1 MGKWLLVILALAG
14 FLRIVGLNIVPP
26 ELFGDEID
34 VGYQA
39 YSLLHTGQDLYR
51 QILPTYIRSLSEPR
65 APLLMYATVPTIAAF
80 GNTAWGVRIP
90 SAVWGSLAP
99 IILFL
104 LVYQTTKSKSL
115 SLLSSLSLAFMP
127 WHIYYSRAAFE
138 VVIML
143 DLLMLGTLLF
153 FKKRFALCLL
163 MFALAMYTYST
174 AVLFVPLLI
183 LALVLLQR
191 RIPRSSDRG
200 MKRQSSDEVRQQKYP
215 DRRVVGYLLSK
226 KIPSFLSIL
235 LFVILVAPLAYHI
248 AFGFASSRFN
258 NISLTNDPDE
268 TKKMLLLRQQ
278 NPTLAGRIFI
288 NQYEATFHRF
298 WDNYIRSFSTE
309 FLFVRGDP
317 NSRQSIQVIG
327 QLLPLTFPFMLVGLW
342 WLVSRKQWIWLFWLA
357 LAPIPASLTVGGGFH
372 ATRLFL
378 MIPPLAVAIG
388 AGIYQFKK
396 STLVSAAIVFLIS
409 IQLVWV
415 GYYYWVYYPRV
426 SQRWWQVGFQNAF
439 AKLSEISTQ
448 YSRVFINNTYEP
460 SLIRF
465 LFWTKYSPVAFHR
478 QFTTDQAQKEIAPY
492 YDGFTLDGKYFFG
505 NFTETNWPS
514 HLLPGA
520 VYLVSQR
527 DNIGGGWDW
536 RTSPPDN
543 VQVLFT
549 STTWDDSPIFYLV
562 TRK

>member
-1 MGKWLLVILALAG
+1 MGKWLLVILALAV

-39 YSLLHTGQDLYR
+39 YSLLHTGRDLYR

-104 LVYQTTKSKSL
+104 LVYQTTKSKPISF
-115 SLLSSLSLAFMP
+115 LSSLALAVMP

-143 DLLMLGTLLF
+143 DLIMLGTLLF
-153 FKKRFALCLL
+153 LKKRFEFCVLN
-163 MFALAMYTYST
+163 FALAMYTYST

-183 LALVLLQR
+183 LALVL
-191 RIPRSSDRG
+191 I
-200 MKRQSSDEVRQQKYP
+200 
-215 DRRVVGYLLSK
+215 SK
-226 KIPSFLSIL
+226 KIPSVLSMS
-235 LFVILVAPLAYHI
+235 LFVILIAPLAYHI
-248 AFGFASSRFN
+248 IFGFASSRFN

-268 TKKMLLLRQQ
+268 IQKMLTLRKQ
-278 NPTLAGRIFI
+278 NPTLAGRIFT
-288 NQYEATFHRF
+288 NQYESTLHRF
-298 WDNYIRSFSTE
+298 WDNYMRSFSTE

-327 QLLPLTFPFMLVGLW
+327 QLLPITFPFILVGLW
-342 WLVSRKQWIWLFWLA
+342 WLISRKQWVWLFWLA

-378 MIPPLAVAIG
+378 MIPPLAVVIG

-396 STLVSAAIVFLIS
+396 PTLISIIFFLIS
-409 IQLVWV
+409 IQLVWA
-415 GYYYWVYYPRV
+415 GYYYWTYYPRV
-426 SQRWWQVGFQNAF
+426 SQRWWQVGFKDAF
-439 AKLSEISTQ
+439 VKLSEISPQ

-465 LFWTKYSPVAFHR
+465 LFWTNYPPKQFHR
-478 QFTTDQAQKEIAPY
+478 QFIVDQPQDNIVPNY
-492 YDGFTLDGKYFFG
+492 NGFSLDGKYFFG
-505 NFTETNWPS
+505 NFNKSNWTEF
-514 HLLPGA
+514 LLPNSLY
-520 VYLVSQR
+520 VISQR
-527 DNIGGGWDW
+527 DNVAGNWDW
-536 RTSPPDN
+536 RVSPPDN
-543 VQVLFT
+543 IQVLFT
-549 STTWDDSPIFYLV
+549 STAWDDSPIFYLV

>member
-1 MGKWLLVILALAG
+1 MGKWLIAILALAG

-104 LVYQTTKSKSL
+104 LVYQTTKSKSI

-127 WHIYYSRAAFE
+127 WHLYYSRAAFE

-174 AVLFVPLLI
+174 AVLFVPLWIMALI
-183 LALVLLQR
+183 FL
-191 RIPRSSDRG
+191 
-200 MKRQSSDEVRQQKYP
+200 KR
-215 DRRVVGYLLSK
+215 
-226 KIPSFLSIL
+226 KIPSLPSIL
-235 LFVILVAPLAYHI
+235 LFTLILTPLIYSI
-248 AFGFASSRFN
+248 VFGFANSRFN

-278 NPTLAGRIFI
+278 NPTLAGRIFT
-288 NQYEATFHRF
+288 NQYESTFHRF
-298 WDNYIRSFSTE
+298 WDNYMRSFSTE

-327 QLLPLTFPFMLVGLW
+327 QLLPLTFPFILVGLW
-342 WLVSRKQWIWLFWLA
+342 WLASQRQWIWLLWLA

-378 MIPPLAVAIG
+378 LVPPLAVATG
-388 AGIYQFKK
+388 TGIAYIWHHRRFVALIAIFLCLLQF
-396 STLVSAAIVFLIS
+396 I
-409 IQLVWV
+409 WV
-415 GYYYWVYYPRV
+415 GYYYWTYYPRL

-439 AKLSEISTQ
+439 IKLSEISPQ

-465 LFWTKYSPVAFHR
+465 LFWAKYPPQKFHR
-478 QFTTDQAQKEIAPY
+478 QFTADQPQNNIVSNY
-492 YDGFTLDGKYFFG
+492 NGFSLDGKYFFG
-505 NFTETNWPS
+505 NFNKPNWTES
-514 HLLPGA
+514 LLPNSLY
-520 VYLVSQR
+520 VISQR
-527 DNIGGGWDW
+527 DNVGGDWDW

-543 VQVLFT
+543 VRVLFT